1 MERLEELK
9 TMLNSGCNINDVIL
23 KHFKYTDYINESK
36 NTIAYKHETCKNV
49 SSAIRKKLNKVDDY
63 EVGEILSCRQFH
75 NPKKTSVNLQKHF
88 HYKIVNIEGV
98 FSSESIVMG
107 EVQSIDNKIVKDFV
121 FLMLVLHV
129 IQVKGLQSM
138 ARFVFSLYR

>member
-1 MERLEELK
+1 M
-9 TMLNSGCNINDVIL
+9 
-23 KHFKYTDYINESK
+23 
-36 NTIAYKHETCKNV
+36 

-63 EVGEILSCRQFH
+63 EVGEILSCRQFQ

-88 HYKIVNIEGV
+88 HYNIVNIEGV
-98 FSSESIVMG
+98 FSLENIVMG